1 MWLLDT
7 NAWIA
12 YLSKRPS
19 PVKDRVKEAGEARV
33 LLCDVVKGEL
43 LYGAYRSAR
52 VQQNL
57 ERLEDLF
64 SIVRSLPFDG
74 AAARHFAEIR
84 AHLAAQGRPIGPYDL
99 QIAGIARSRSVTVV
113 THNMD
118 EFSRVPGLLVEDW
131 E

>member
-64 SIVRSLPFDG
+64 SVVRSLPFDG